1 MVKMNNKIIS
11 KNLAGAGGVCEALQ
25 LAARKQESPVAAW
38 PIPGESI
45 QLQANKQVFKF
56 MLTEPSDIDA
66 ILKMVHSANGTGALI
81 EKGLPEELQAWVKEG
96 MSFVVKHPETGKAI
110 AHMAIDAWTG
120 CLELRTVVT
129 HEDFRKQGINGSLTH
144 MVLDLIFAKW
154 PDAVVVEVKND
165 ASMGEA
171 LLKNAIGFTEI
182 SIGEIESLGV
192 NVKELDQTW
201 HFYKLTKA
209 QYMAGPLNSS
219 KRD

>member
-1 MVKMNNKIIS
+1 
-11 KNLAGAGGVCEALQ
+11 
-25 LAARKQESPVAAW
+25 
-38 PIPGESI
+38 
-45 QLQANKQVFKF
+45 
-56 MLTEPSDIDA
+56 
-66 ILKMVHSANGTGALI
+66 
-81 EKGLPEELQAWVKEG
+81 
-96 MSFVVKHPETGKAI
+96 
-110 AHMAIDAWTG
+110 
-120 CLELRTVVT
+120 LRTVVT